1 MDFTFTNN
9 QLQSRLNSW
18 MPFRDSSL
26 LKTDVSMKNIM
37 LPERIPIF
45 SGYRKLKMFSQAAI
59 ATIQLG

>member
-1 MDFTFTNN
+1 
-9 QLQSRLNSW
+9 